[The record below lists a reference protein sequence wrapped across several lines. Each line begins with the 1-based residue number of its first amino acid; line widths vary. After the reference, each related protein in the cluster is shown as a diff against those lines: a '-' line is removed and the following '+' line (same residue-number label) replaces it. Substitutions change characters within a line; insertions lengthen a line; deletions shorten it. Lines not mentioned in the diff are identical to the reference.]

1 MKIVIA
7 IIGLVVWIIMYT
19 FVYQKAIEPLRA
31 KSQEYEKQQREY
43 FHNNEMEAS
52 KKCFAK
58 SFWYF
63 YVSACIQIAVL
74 LPFYLIA
81 IDIAKMF

>member
-1 MKIVIA
+1 MKIVIT
-7 IIGLVVWIIMYT
+7 IVVLVVWIIMYT
-19 FVYQKAIEPLRA
+19 FVYQRAIEPLRA
-31 KSQEYEKQQREY
+31 KSREYEKMQREY
-43 FHNNEMEAS
+43 LHNNEMQAS
-52 KKCFAK
+52 KKCYIK

-63 YVSACIQIAVL
+63 FVSACIQIAVL

>member
-43 FHNNEMEAS
+43 FHNNEMKAS